1 MPKLTRETQ
10 DSAELHKSVDEKKR
24 VARRQLN
31 LTKPQTAGWGRLRRL
46 STKAGMNTK
55 GLRETGYQ
63 PQTGT
68 HAEP

>member
-46 STKAGMNTK
+46 STKAGNEHQ
-55 GLRETGYQ
+55 G
-63 PQTGT
+63 PQRDWVP
-68 HAEP
+68 APDWNPC